1 MLLYE
6 YQLHVAAGLSPEP
19 RRLLAELY
27 EHDRCSVNWDLIAE
41 EQQVWALLADVLD
54 EPPVGAWLN

>member
-41 EQQVWALLADVLD
+41 EQQVWPSSRTSSMNHRSA
-54 EPPVGAWLN
+54 PG